1 MSPMGRPEGESP
13 SAQREGGAAGLLGLP
28 RGEAAG
34 APSDGSP
41 GCGPR
46 RPPLQVEWLGRVQ
59 YQPTWDRMRAFTAH
73 RTDATPDALWIVE
86 HPPVFT
92 LGQAGRR
99 EHLLAAGDI
108 PVVPTDRGGQVTY
121 HGPGQVLVYA
131 LVDLRRLGIYVK
143 ELVFRIEQAVVQ
155 TLAGY
160 GLDGRRVAGAPG
172 IYVNAASVSAA
183 SGEFN
188 GPDAA
193 GLASRSPLASVA
205 AGDADPAGGGDPG
218 RFAGLAKIAALGIKV
233 SRGCST
239 HGVALNVAMDL
250 APFDRID
257 PCGYAGL
264 RVTDLATCGVQASV
278 RQAGEQLALRL
289 AAHLDPPVPDA

>member
-1 MSPMGRPEGESP
+1 MSSKGRPGGESP
-13 SAQREGGAAGLLGLP
+13 SARCEEVSIVLP
-28 RGEAAG
+28 DRVGGEAPSAQRDG
-34 APSDGSP
+34 APSASP
-41 GCGPR
+41 G
-46 RPPLQVEWLGRVQ
+46 RPPLQVEWYGRTDFAQ
-59 YQPTWDRMRAFTAH
+59 TWDRMRAFTAD

-86 HPPVFT
+86 HAPVFT

-121 HGPGQVLVYA
+121 HGPGQVLVYT

-172 IYVNAASVSAA
+172 VYVNAGSGGFNGRSAA
-183 SGEFN
+183 G
-188 GPDAA
+188 GA
-193 GLASRSPLASVA
+193 GGFAVNPATAVA
-205 AGDADPAGGGDPG
+205 ADLAPTGSPH

-233 SRGCST
+233 SRGCAY

-250 APFDRID
+250 APFARID

-264 RVTDLATCGVQASV
+264 QVTDLATCGVPASV
-278 RQAGEQLALRL
+278 HQAGERLALRL
-289 AAHLDPPVPDA
+289 AAHLDPRAADA

>member
-1 MSPMGRPEGESP
+1 MSPKGRPAGES
-13 SAQREGGAAGLLGLP
+13 L
-28 RGEAAG
+28 
-34 APSDGSP
+34 
-41 GCGPR
+41 
-46 RPPLQVEWLGRVQ
+46 RPPLQVQWFGPVPYL
-59 YQPTWDRMRAFTAH
+59 PTWERMRAFTAH

-92 LGQAGRR
+92 LGQAGHR
-99 EHLLAAGDI
+99 EHLLAAGAI

-121 HGPGQVLVYA
+121 HGPGQVLVYT

-172 IYVNAASVSAA
+172 VYVNAAS
-183 SGEFN
+183 GERN
-188 GPDAA
+188 GRDVA
-193 GLASRSPLASVA
+193 GLAGGSPLTPVT
-205 AGDADPAGGGDPG
+205 AGAADPAAGGNPR

-233 SRGCST
+233 SRGCSY

-250 APFDRID
+250 APFACID

-264 RVTDLATCGVQASV
+264 QVTDLATCGIQASV
-278 RQAGEQLALRL
+278 REAGERLALRL
-289 AAHLDPPVPDA
+289 AAHLDPPAPDA